1 MNVYDFD
8 KTIYDGDSTFHFLM
22 YCAKK
27 HKEVRM
33 MLPRIAFRGI
43 GFICGII
50 KKQDFKEDMFSF
62 LSVIDTKKE
71 LELFWSEKITG
82 IKQWYKDNQRED
94 DVVITASPE
103 FLVKCATDML
113 GIKYIM
119 GSPVD
124 MNTGKY
130 SGKNCHG
137 EEKVVRF
144 YDAFPNGK
152 IDSFYSD
159 SYSDTPLAK
168 ISQKAYLVKGDKL
181 LAWDENKL
189 K

>member
-1 MNVYDFD
+1 MGKGFD
-8 KTIYDGDSTFHFLM
+8 LAV
-22 YCAKK
+22 CAKK
-27 HKEVRM
+27 HKKVRR
-33 MLPRIAFRGI
+33 MLPRIAVRGI
-43 GFICGII
+43 GFGLGFI

-62 LSVIDTKKE
+62 LSVIDTAHE
-71 LELFWSEKITG
+71 LELFWDENMKG
-82 IKQWYKDNQRED
+82 IKQWYKENQRED
-94 DVVITASPE
+94 DIVITASPE
-103 FLVKCATDML
+103 FLVKCATDRL

-144 YDAFPNGK
+144 REAFPNAE
-152 IDSFYSD
+152 IDDFFSD
-159 SYSDTPLAK
+159 SYSDNPLAK
-168 ISQKAYLVKGDKL
+168 IAKKAYLVKGDKL
-181 LAWDENKL
+181 LEWDERKL